1 MKTAIIYASKHGTT
15 GFVATEIKKRLNGDE
30 VVMYNLNDQ
39 QRVELRPFDRIVI
52 GSSIYAGTPLS
63 KVRRFI
69 EQNLVDLLQKQVG
82 IFVCCM
88 FFDKADEQINKGFPE
103 VLRNHARSIKHLGGE
118 FRFEEMNFIERS
130 LVKKISG
137 TRESVSSIKY
147 ETIDEF
153 VREISAN

>member
-15 GFVATEIKKRLNGDE
+15 GFVATEIKKRLNGNE

-52 GSSIYAGTPLS
+52 GSSIYAGTSLS

-137 TRESVSSIKY
+137 ARESVSNINY